1 MDLFKTVFFAIIA
14 AFVAMGV
21 FAAIIIG
28 ISTDASGAGVIL
40 ALIAGVILPVL
51 PYGRIF
57 KGPSK

>member
-28 ISTDASGAGVIL
+28 ISTDASGSGVIL
-40 ALIAGVILPVL
+40 ALIAGVIIPIL